1 MSSRLNILK
10 AEKLKIDIK
19 NMGVNKKNVF
29 GKRVFDQRYGKNSN
43 IVKYYNLKELVFNV
57 TFAE

>member
-19 NMGVNKKNVF
+19 NMGVNKKMF
-29 GKRVFDQRYGKNSN
+29 LEKEYLIKDT
-43 IVKYYNLKELVFNV
+43 VKTVIL
-57 TFAE
+57 